1 MDHVTRVLVPQ
12 LVAALHRSGCN
23 EVLPIEHV
31 YLRRGHQA
39 PVCLTLQPA
48 RGHAA
53 GTPWVPGSIHWGPWP
68 SPACGRGVTQGQSTK
83 DRAMT
88 PGRVWAGLLLAVL
101 LMGCARDTGLQAVQ
115 ATIFAVERQ
124 HGLMHQTVEAQG
136 QQVSDRLTEVESA
149 QVAINQA
156 VAQMA
161 ATLDQAHL
169 QLQDLQDTVQATQS
183 QVERDARQ
191 RAQAA
196 ARRLARLETRLQAL
210 ATQLDAADETVR

>member
-1 MDHVTRVLVPQ
+1 
-12 LVAALHRSGCN
+12 
-23 EVLPIEHV
+23 
-31 YLRRGHQA
+31 
-39 PVCLTLQPA
+39 
-48 RGHAA
+48 
-53 GTPWVPGSIHWGPWP
+53 
-68 SPACGRGVTQGQSTK
+68 
-83 DRAMT
+83 
-88 PGRVWAGLLLAVL
+88 VWAGLLLAVL